1 MTIDDAIREHKVCA
15 REQRKRSFEPYE
27 LYPNLCQKRA
37 EEHEQYIEWLE
48 ELKFLRTT
56 KETMYREIYGKG
68 RADAEE
74 EVENRFNRVLDD
86 EKRIS
91 YQQGRIDMLKEI
103 KEAMYT
109 QCFERNND
117 EDMQKWD
124 GGNWFRYKLF
134 ENVLEQIKE
143 SEK

>member
-1 MTIDDAIREHKVCA
+1 MSEIPNDLKCMTFSKNDISRIENDA
-15 REQRKRSFEPYE
+15 Y
-27 LYPNLCQKRA
+27 N
-37 EEHEQYIEWLE
+37 
-48 ELKFLRTT
+48 
-56 KETMYREIYGKG
+56 KG
-68 RADAEE
+68 RADAE

-143 SEK
+143 NKK